1 MVEVVKFLTANG
13 FTVYVSSG
21 TERYTMRPV
30 VVDGLGLPPKQI
42 IGSDVVVVTSNQKGA
57 DGLAYT
63 FQNGDN
69 LVLAGQSIIK
79 NLQTN
84 KVTTLASEIGYQPVL
99 AFGNSGTD
107 ASLLNY
113 AISNNKYRSM
123 GFMLLCVDVE
133 REFGNAAKAEKMRT
147 ASEKNG
153 WIPVS
158 MKNDWKTIY
167 GDGVQKAK

>member
-1 MVEVVKFLTANG
+1 
-13 FTVYVSSG
+13 
-21 TERYTMRPV
+21 
-30 VVDGLGLPPKQI
+30 
-42 IGSDVVVVTSNQKGA
+42 
-57 DGLAYT
+57 
-63 FQNGDN
+63 
-69 LVLAGQSIIK
+69 VLAGQSIIK

-123 GFMLLCVDVE
+123 GFMLLCDDLE
-133 REFGNAAKAEKMRT
+133 REYGNEAKAEKMRT

-153 WIPVS
+153 WISVS

-167 GDGVQKAK
+167 GEGVQKAK